1 MKRPA
6 FAPGVIER
14 HRRQHAR
21 TLILWMARAA
31 VLLIVAACVAA
42 YLQGGA
48 L

>member
-21 TLILWMARAA
+21 ALIRWMSRAALLLIL
-31 VLLIVAACVAA
+31 AACVAA